1 MIVINKI
8 VDDMEELSSKADNK
22 YVSSTYNNVSKLTDE
37 YEEIILDNL
46 TQATLNMLE
55 TQNICKDVRI
65 DSEFANQIR
74 EQIKMR
80 IGCPELNS
88 EDFHNLWLEDM
99 KEKGY
104 VRGDVFSKR
113 NLTHPNVVE
122 YKCLNKNIHIKDKI
136 IDNLVDAFI

>member
-22 YVSSTYNNVSKLTDE
+22 YVSNTYNNVSKLTDE
-37 YEEIILDNL
+37 YEEIMLDNL

-55 TQNICKDVRI
+55 TQNICKDVCM

-74 EQIKMR
+74 TQIRMR
-80 IGCPELNS
+80 IECPELNS

-122 YKCLNKNIHIKDKI
+122 YECLNKNIHIKDKI

>member
-22 YVSSTYNNVSKLTDE
+22 YVSNTYNNVSKLTDE
-37 YEEIILDNL
+37 YEEIMLDNL

-55 TQNICKDVRI
+55 TQNICKDVCM

-74 EQIKMR
+74 TQIKMR
-80 IGCPELNS
+80 IECPELNS

-104 VRGDVFSKR
+104 VSGDVFSQR

>member
-22 YVSSTYNNVSKLTDE
+22 YVSNTYNNVSKLTDE
-37 YEEIILDNL
+37 YEEIMLDNL

-55 TQNICKDVRI
+55 TKNICKDVCM

-74 EQIKMR
+74 TQIR
-80 IGCPELNS
+80 IRIECPELNS

-122 YKCLNKNIHIKDKI
+122 YKCLNENIHIKDKI

>member
-22 YVSSTYNNVSKLTDE
+22 YVSNTYNNVSKLTDE
-37 YEEIILDNL
+37 YEEIMLDNL

-55 TQNICKDVRI
+55 TQNICKDVCM

-74 EQIKMR
+74 TQIR
-80 IGCPELNS
+80 IRIECPELNS

-99 KEKGY
+99 KEK
-104 VRGDVFSKR
+104 
-113 NLTHPNVVE
+113 
-122 YKCLNKNIHIKDKI
+122 
-136 IDNLVDAFI
+136 